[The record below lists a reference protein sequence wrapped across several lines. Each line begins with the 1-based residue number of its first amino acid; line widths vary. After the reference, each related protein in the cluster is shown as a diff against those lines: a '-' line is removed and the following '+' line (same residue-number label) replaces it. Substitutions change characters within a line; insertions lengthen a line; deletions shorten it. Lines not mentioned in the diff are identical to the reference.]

1 MVFTAG
7 RGLIRSLPEK
17 WKFKKTSW
25 KSFSEVGIGTGIWA
39 TLFGVDFTSLIGT
52 HFVFGSQRFKAS
64 GLVRKWKKI
73 ITCTIIVVNLW
84 QGYNWLNCFSMYW
97 TNSLREAFLS
107 KIHRGSNSNRLPFS
121 HPENLFLLLN
131 WLFANKIL
139 LDIII
144 K

>member
-17 WKFKKTSW
+17 WKSKKTSW
-25 KSFSEVGIGTGIWA
+25 KSFSEVGIGTGTWA

-64 GLVRKWKKI
+64 GLVRKWKKVI
-73 ITCTIIVVNLW
+73 KCMITVVNLW

-97 TNSLREAFLS
+97 INSLCEAFLS
-107 KIHRGSNSNRLPFS
+107 KNLPGLEFKSTSVFS
-121 HPENLFLLLN
+121 SKEFVS
-131 WLFANKIL
+131 AIL
-139 LDIII
+139 IDFSLTRYY
-144 K
+144 

>member
-39 TLFGVDFTSLIGT
+39 TLFGVDFTLLIGT

-84 QGYNWLNCFSMYW
+84 QGYNWLNSFSMYW

-107 KIHRGSNSNRLPFS
+107 KIHRGSNSIDFR
-121 HPENLFLLLN
+121 FLIQRICFCYIN